1 MKPAILVLFAL
12 VALLGYRVLHL
23 ESQLNPALRNTA
35 IAVLSAEAANDK
47 IGAVAPYFAANR
59 EKFIKA
65 WFDSNNMPLAVFP
78 EEVISPIKQEL
89 EQKRGSKETQQLRA
103 TIFK

>member
-23 ESQLNPALRNTA
+23 ESQLNLALRNTA